1 MPAASTI
8 GSLALGLAGSV
19 IQIGTAIQAADQA
32 RKMKVYSDKYAMASN
47 QFQDAYSKYMG
58 DKGLNKATSY
68 AQKTALQNAKESALA
83 SSTGASSQA
92 MSSARRAGLTSA
104 QAAALGS
111 GAGVSQYANQFGSAY
126 NNLYSQGLANALNQ
140 YQSTANLAQT
150 NLKTAQQ
157 EGQNEYERAKGKV
170 DTTAALGSATAS
182 TVAGLGS
189 AL

>member
-1 MPAASTI
+1 MPA
-8 GSLALGLAGSV
+8 LALAAVGSA
-19 IQIGTAIQAADQA
+19 IQIGTALKAGQQAQQ
-32 RKMKVYSDKYAMASN
+32 MKVYSDKYKQAST
-47 QFQDAYSKYMG
+47 QFQDAYNKYMG
-58 DKGLNKATSY
+58 QTGLSKATDY

-157 EGQNEYERAKGKV
+157 EGQAEYERAKGKV
-170 DTTAALGSATAS
+170 DTTAALGSAMGS
-182 TVAGLGS
+182 TVSGLGTAIGS
-189 AL
+189 K